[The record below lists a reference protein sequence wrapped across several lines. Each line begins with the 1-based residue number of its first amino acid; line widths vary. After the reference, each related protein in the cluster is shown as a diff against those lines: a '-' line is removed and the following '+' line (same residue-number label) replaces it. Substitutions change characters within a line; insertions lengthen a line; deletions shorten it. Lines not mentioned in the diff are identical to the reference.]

1 MKIYRSFLPVF
12 TLLICLYL
20 FSSWTSGFRAFTV
33 FSYTMEKAGILPRP
47 FPELPL
53 TDQNGNPFSV
63 RERSS
68 YTLVNFVYLNCPF
81 VCHKVNNQLE
91 EIYHHVQARLPEG
104 QLRFLTVSF
113 DMENDDI
120 GKIEKYR
127 NYFGDDI
134 DDWTF
139 ALPRETTKN
148 ELQALLKS
156 IGIWIHENPL
166 TGRTDH
172 SVHIFL
178 ISPEQQIIRIFDP
191 AREDPYL
198 MTEEIVQCIGQFHI
212 AQAQ

>member
-1 MKIYRSFLPVF
+1 
-12 TLLICLYL
+12 
-20 FSSWTSGFRAFTV
+20 
-33 FSYTMEKAGILPRP
+33 MEKAGILPRP
-47 FPELPL
+47 FPDLQL
-53 TDQNGNPFSV
+53 TDQNGNPFSI
-63 RERSS
+63 RDRPS
-68 YTLVNFVYLNCPF
+68 YTLVNFVYLDCPF

-91 EIYHHVQARLPEG
+91 EIYHHVQPLLPKG

-113 DMENDDI
+113 DMENDRI

-127 NYFGDDI
+127 NFFGDDI

-139 ALPRETTKN
+139 ALPRETTEN
-148 ELQALLKS
+148 ELQAFLKE

-178 ISPEQQIIRIFDP
+178 ISPEQQITRIFDP

-198 MTEEIVQCIGQFHI
+198 MAEEIVQCIGPFHI
-212 AQAQ
+212 VQVQ